1 MSSWRRT
8 IAWIKAGLVTSI
20 AAVAMAFGSTPS
32 SAIDA
37 AQWKEVVAA
46 ANKEG
51 KAVLYVSVAPAQVEA
66 VITAFSAAYPAI
78 KLEVFQSRDSVIN
91 QRLKQEIGMGRVGA
105 DVIFSTKNNF
115 YDELKRENGL
125 ILPKVPSFEAAN
137 LKTYQDAVIIS
148 QLPLLIAYNAT
159 LVKDEPRNYEDFLGP
174 EFKGRLGIPVVD
186 GSPVTTAWWDFLRKT
201 HPGYWEKLAALQPRI
216 YASSVPLSQAVASGE
231 ISVAILASPG
241 SISALINKGA
251 PLKMVSPDQV
261 YGMDLLLGV
270 LRNSPNP
277 NAALVLAD
285 FLLSKAG
292 QTAINAG
299 GLGISILPDVP
310 GALPAMSMVISD
322 PNVDTTDRLKTVV
335 DDWKKIF
342 AP

>member
-1 MSSWRRT
+1 MNAWRAT
-8 IAWIKAGLVTSI
+8 IAWVKAGLVAS
-20 AAVAMAFGSTPS
+20 VATLAIVLGSMPA
-32 SAIDA
+32 SAID
-37 AQWKEVVAA
+37 QTRWKAVVDA

-66 VITAFSAAYPAI
+66 VIAAFSAAYPAI

-91 QRLKQEIGMGRVGA
+91 QRLQQEIGMGRVGA

-115 YDELKRENGL
+115 YDELRKGNGL
-125 ILPKVPSFEAAN
+125 ILPDVPSFAAAN

-148 QLPLLIAYNAT
+148 QLPLLIAYNTT
-159 LVKDEPRNYEDFLGP
+159 LVKGEPRNYEDFLRP

-186 GSPVTTAWWDFLRKT
+186 GSPVTTAWWDFLRQT
-201 HPGYWEKLAALQPRI
+201 QPGYWEKLAALQPRS

-285 FLLSKAG
+285 FLLSKTG

-299 GLGISILPDVP
+299 GLGISILPGVP

-322 PNVDTTDRLKTVV
+322 PNVETTERLKKVV

-342 AP
+342 TP